1 MSESESSAIQIRW
14 RLADLI
20 NQAGIRLDPNT
31 SIPDL
36 FINSITDDSRCV
48 GNGSCFVAVRGTNH
62 DGHAFV
68 SQAARAGAAVLFVER
83 EATSLKGTDV
93 LRVADTR
100 EALARLAAAYYGL
113 RDRSTRGVKLIGIT
127 GTNGKSTVAW
137 MLRSILRAA
146 EKSCALIGTIEYD
159 LVTRCCPA
167 PLTTPA
173 APALCEYLATA
184 RDAGAAWVVLEV
196 SSHALDQRRC
206 DGLAF
211 AAGVFTNLSGDHL
224 DYHGSM
230 EAYFAAKRRLFDL
243 LEPNAPAV
251 VNRDDAAGRRL
262 MANLRSPIVGFGLD
276 ASEAG
281 DADVRATIRSAT
293 RYGTEINLAGRS
305 FETTVNLSMIGR
317 HNVQNALA
325 AAATAEAIGIDHRAI
340 RTGLEQ
346 LAGVPGRLQRVEPA
360 GWPFSTFVDYAHT
373 DAALDHVL
381 QCLRPLTPKRLIC
394 VFGCG
399 GDRDRTKRP
408 RMAAAVGR
416 HADLAWV
423 TSDNPRT
430 EDPEAILHD
439 IVPGFGPKPH
449 CRVEVEVDR
458 ARAIQAAI
466 THARSGDTVLI
477 AGKGHENY
485 QLIGDQVLHFDD
497 VEVARDCLRQ
507 TAAKEHVA

>member
-31 SIPDL
+31 SIPDV
-36 FINSITDDSRCV
+36 FIHSITDDSRCV
-48 GNGSCFVAVRGTNH
+48 GNGSCFVAVSGTNH

-83 EATSLKGTDV
+83 EATLPKGTDV

-100 EALARLAAAYYGL
+100 EALARLAAAYDGL

-159 LVTRCCPA
+159 LITRCCPA

-230 EAYFAAKRRLFDL
+230 EAYFTAKRRLFDL
-243 LEPNAPAV
+243 LEPDAPAV
-251 VNRDDAAGRRL
+251 INHDDAAGRRL

-305 FETTVNLSMIGR
+305 FETTV
-317 HNVQNALA
+317 
-325 AAATAEAIGIDHRAI
+325 T
-340 RTGLEQ
+340 
-346 LAGVPGRLQRVEPA
+346 
-360 GWPFSTFVDYAHT
+360 
-373 DAALDHVL
+373 
-381 QCLRPLTPKRLIC
+381 
-394 VFGCG
+394 
-399 GDRDRTKRP
+399 
-408 RMAAAVGR
+408 
-416 HADLAWV
+416 
-423 TSDNPRT
+423 
-430 EDPEAILHD
+430 
-439 IVPGFGPKPH
+439 
-449 CRVEVEVDR
+449 CR
-458 ARAIQAAI
+458 
-466 THARSGDTVLI
+466 
-477 AGKGHENY
+477 
-485 QLIGDQVLHFDD
+485 
-497 VEVARDCLRQ
+497 
-507 TAAKEHVA
+507 

>member
-1 MSESESSAIQIRW
+1 MSESDSSAIQIRW

-20 NQAGIRLDPNT
+20 NQAGIRLDGNT
-31 SIPDL
+31 SISDV
-36 FINSITDDSRCV
+36 FITSITDDSRCV
-48 GNGSCFVAVRGTNH
+48 RRGACFVAVRGTHH
-62 DGHAFV
+62 DGYAFV
-68 SQAARAGAAVLFVER
+68 SHAARAGAAVLFVDR
-83 EATSLKGTDV
+83 EATQPKGTVV

-113 RDRSTRGVKLIGIT
+113 RGRSTDGVKLIGIT
-127 GTNGKSTVAW
+127 GTNGKTTVAW

-159 LVTRCCPA
+159 LVTRCRPA

-184 RDAGAAWVVLEV
+184 RDAGAVWVVLEV

-211 AAGVFTNLSGDHL
+211 ATGVFTNLSGDHL

-230 EAYFAAKRRLFDL
+230 ENYFAAKRRLFDL
-243 LEPNAPAV
+243 LEPGAPAV
-251 VNRDDAAGRRL
+251 VNHDDAAGRRL
-262 MANLRSPIVGFGLD
+262 TANLRSPIVAFGLD
-276 ASEAG
+276 AP
-281 DADVRATIRSAT
+281 DADVRATIRSTT

-305 FETTVNLSMIGR
+305 FETTMHLSMIGR

-325 AAATAEAIGIDHRAI
+325 AAAAAEAIGIDHRAI

-360 GWPFSTFVDYAHT
+360 GWPFSAFVDYAHT

-381 QCLRPLTPKRLIC
+381 QCLRPLTPRRLIC

-399 GDRDRTKRP
+399 GDRDRNKRP

-416 HADLAWV
+416 RADLAWV

-430 EDPEAILHD
+430 EDPDAILRD
-439 IVPGFGPKPH
+439 ILPGFGSRPR

-477 AGKGHENY
+477 AGKGHEDY

-497 VEVARDCLRQ
+497 TEVARDCLRQ
-507 TAAKEHVA
+507 TAAMEHVA